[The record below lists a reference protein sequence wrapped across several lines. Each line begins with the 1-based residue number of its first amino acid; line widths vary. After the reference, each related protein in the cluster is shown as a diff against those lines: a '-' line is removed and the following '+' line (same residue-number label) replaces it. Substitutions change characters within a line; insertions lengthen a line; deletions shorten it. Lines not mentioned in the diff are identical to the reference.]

1 MRRHSH
7 NRRLSAGRFQVID
20 LSVQASLKGR
30 HGAFS
35 LDISL
40 RSSASRLV
48 LFGPSGSG
56 KTLTLQMI
64 AGLVHPQKGH
74 IVMDDTVF
82 FDSSQGINLPAR
94 KRRIG
99 YMFQDYALFPHMT
112 VRQNL
117 AFALHQQEKH
127 VPVVGSAF
135 RAVFP
140 SRLSAEQNEAIQ
152 MILELLE
159 ITHLAERRPSQI
171 SGGQKQR
178 VALARALL
186 ISPRL
191 LLLDEPFAALDP
203 LLRIR
208 MRKEIAGIL
217 DNCGVPL
224 IMITHDPEDVDAF
237 AEDLAVY
244 ADGRILAM
252 EHDFHSRSL
261 FAQDSLSYLSDILSR
276 GGQADRPFGFDDV

>member
-1 MRRHSH
+1 M
-7 NRRLSAGRFQVID
+7 ID
-20 LSVQASLKGR
+20 LSVQATLKGR

-35 LDISL
+35 LDVSL
-40 RSSASRLV
+40 KSSASRLV

-64 AGLVHPQKGH
+64 AGLVHPHTGH
-74 IVMDDTVF
+74 IIADDAVF
-82 FDSSQGINLPAR
+82 FDSEKGIDMPAR

-99 YMFQDYALFPHMT
+99 YVFQDYALFPHMT

-117 AFALHQQEKH
+117 AFALQQQEKY
-127 VPVVGSAF
+127 VPVLGSAF
-135 RAVFP
+135 RAMFP
-140 SRLSAEQNEAIQ
+140 ARLSDEQEASLQ
-152 MILELLE
+152 LMLDLLE
-159 ITHLAERRPSQI
+159 IAHLADRRPSQI
-171 SGGQKQR
+171 SGGQKQ
-178 VALARALL
+178 
-186 ISPRL
+186 RL

-252 EHDFHSRSL
+252 ERNFHTRSL
-261 FAQDSLSYLSDILSR
+261 FAQDSLSYLSDILTR
-276 GGQADRPFGFDDV
+276 GGQAERPFGFDDV

>member
-1 MRRHSH
+1 M
-7 NRRLSAGRFQVID
+7 
-20 LSVQASLKGR
+20 
-30 HGAFS
+30 
-35 LDISL
+35 LD
-40 RSSASRLV
+40 
-48 LFGPSGSG
+48 
-56 KTLTLQMI
+56 
-64 AGLVHPQKGH
+64 
-74 IVMDDTVF
+74 
-82 FDSSQGINLPAR
+82 
-94 KRRIG
+94 
-99 YMFQDYALFPHMT
+99 
-112 VRQNL
+112 
-117 AFALHQQEKH
+117 
-127 VPVVGSAF
+127 
-135 RAVFP
+135 
-140 SRLSAEQNEAIQ
+140 
-152 MILELLE
+152 LLE
-159 ITHLAERRPSQI
+159 IAHLADRRPSQI

-252 EHDFHSRSL
+252 ERNFHTRSL
-261 FAQDSLSYLSDILSR
+261 FAQDSLSYLSDILTR
-276 GGQADRPFGFDDV
+276 GGQAERPFGFDDV

>member
-1 MRRHSH
+1 M
-7 NRRLSAGRFQVID
+7 
-20 LSVQASLKGR
+20 
-30 HGAFS
+30 
-35 LDISL
+35 
-40 RSSASRLV
+40 

-64 AGLVHPQKGH
+64 AGLVHPKEGH
-74 IVMDDTVF
+74 IILDDTVF
-82 FDSSQGINLPAR
+82 FDASRGINLPAR
-94 KRRIG
+94 SRRIG
-99 YMFQDYALFPHMT
+99 YVFQDYALFPHMT
-112 VRQNL
+112 VWQNL

-127 VPVVGSAF
+127 VPVIGSAF
-135 RAVFP
+135 RAMFP
-140 SRLSAEQNEAIQ
+140 SRLDEAQKASIQ
-152 MILELLE
+152 RMLDLLE
-159 ITHLAERRPSQI
+159 ITHLADRRPSQI

-208 MRKEIAGIL
+208 MRKEIDRIL
-217 DNCGVPL
+217 QDCGVPL
-224 IMITHDPEDVDAF
+224 VMITHDPEDVDAF

-244 ADGRILAM
+244 ANGSILAM
-252 EHDFHSRSL
+252 EHDFRGRSL

>member
-1 MRRHSH
+1 M
-7 NRRLSAGRFQVID
+7 IE
-20 LSVQASLKGR
+20 LSVQATLKGR
-30 HGAFS
+30 QGSFS

-64 AGLVHPQKGH
+64 AGLIHPQRGH
-74 IVMDDTVF
+74 IILDDTVF
-82 FDSSQGINLPAR
+82 FDSSRGIDMPPR
-94 KRRIG
+94 KRRVG
-99 YMFQDYALFPHMT
+99 YVFQDYALFPHMT

-127 VPVVGSAF
+127 MPVAAAF
-135 RAVFP
+135 RAVVP
-140 SRLSAEQNEAIQ
+140 APLTSEQQETIHRT
-152 MILELLE
+152 LELLE
-159 ITHLAERRPSQI
+159 ITHLADRRPSQI

-186 ISPRL
+186 ISPRV

-208 MRKEIAGIL
+208 MRREVSQIL
-217 DNCGVPL
+217 SDCGVPL

-237 AEDLAVY
+237 ADDLAVY
-244 ADGRILAM
+244 AEGRILAM
-252 EHDFHSRSL
+252 EEDFRGRTL
-261 FAQDSLSYLSDILSR
+261 FAQDSLSYLTDILDR
-276 GGQADRPFGFDDV
+276 GGHADRPFGFDDV

>member
-1 MRRHSH
+1 M
-7 NRRLSAGRFQVID
+7 ID
-20 LSVQASLKGR
+20 LSVQATFRGR
-30 HGAFS
+30 QGSFS
-35 LDISL
+35 LDVTL
-40 RSSASRLV
+40 KSSASRLV

-64 AGLVHPQKGH
+64 AGLVHPGSGH
-74 IVMDDTVF
+74 IFMDDTVF
-82 FDSSQGINLPAR
+82 FDSARGIDLPAR
-94 KRRIG
+94 SRRTG
-99 YMFQDYALFPHMT
+99 YVFQDYALFPHMT

-117 AFALHQQEKH
+117 AFALRQQQRPI
-127 VPVVGSAF
+127 PVIGSVF
-135 RAVFP
+135 RAVMP
-140 SRLSAEQNEAIQ
+140 PPLSEEQQDAIRH
-152 MILELLE
+152 MLELLE
-159 ITHLAERRPSQI
+159 ITHLADRKPSQI

-208 MRKEIAGIL
+208 MRREIDRIL
-217 DNCGVPL
+217 QECGVPL
-224 IMITHDPEDVDAF
+224 VMITHDPEDVDAF

-244 ADGRILAM
+244 ANGRILAM
-252 EHDFHSRSL
+252 EHGFHSRSL
-261 FAQDSLSYLSDILSR
+261 FAQDSLSYLSDILNK

>member
-1 MRRHSH
+1 M
-7 NRRLSAGRFQVID
+7 IE
-20 LSVQASLKGR
+20 LSVQTTLKGK

-35 LDISL
+35 LDINL
-40 RSSASRLV
+40 KSSASRLV

-56 KTLTLQMI
+56 KTLTLQML
-64 AGLVHPQKGH
+64 AGLVHPRQGR
-74 IVMDDTVF
+74 IVVDDTVF
-82 FDSSQGINLPAR
+82 FDSSKGINIPAR
-94 KRRIG
+94 SRRVG
-99 YMFQDYALFPHMT
+99 YVFQDYALFPHMT
-112 VRQNL
+112 VWQNL
-117 AFALHQQEKH
+117 AFALHQKEKH
-127 VPVVGSAF
+127 FPVVGSAF
-135 RAVFP
+135 RVLFP
-140 SRLSAEQNEAIQ
+140 ARLTEEQQESIEL
-152 MILELLE
+152 ILELLE
-159 ITHLAERRPSQI
+159 ITHLAGRRPSQI

-208 MRKEIAGIL
+208 MRKEIDKIL
-217 DNCGVPL
+217 QNCGVPL
-224 IMITHDPEDVDAF
+224 VMITHDPEDVDAF

-244 ADGRILAM
+244 ADGHILAM
-252 EHDFHSRSL
+252 EHDFCSRSL

>member
-1 MRRHSH
+1 M
-7 NRRLSAGRFQVID
+7 ID
-20 LSVQASLKGR
+20 LSVQATLKGR

-35 LDISL
+35 LDVSL
-40 RSSASRLV
+40 KSSASRLV

-56 KTLTLQMI
+56 KALTLQMI
-64 AGLVHPQKGH
+64 AGLVHPQSGH
-74 IVMDDTVF
+74 IITDDAVF
-82 FDSSQGINLPAR
+82 FDSEKGIDMPAR

-99 YMFQDYALFPHMT
+99 YVFQDYALFPHMT

-117 AFALHQQEKH
+117 AFALQQQEKH
-127 VPVVGSAF
+127 VPVLGSAF
-135 RAVFP
+135 RAMFP
-140 SRLSAEQNEAIQ
+140 ARLSDEQEASLQ
-152 MILELLE
+152 LMLDLLE
-159 ITHLAERRPSQI
+159 IAHLADRRPSQI

-252 EHDFHSRSL
+252 EHNFHTRSL
-261 FAQDSLSYLSDILSR
+261 FAQDSLSYLSDILTR
-276 GGQADRPFGFDDV
+276 GGQAERPFGFDDV